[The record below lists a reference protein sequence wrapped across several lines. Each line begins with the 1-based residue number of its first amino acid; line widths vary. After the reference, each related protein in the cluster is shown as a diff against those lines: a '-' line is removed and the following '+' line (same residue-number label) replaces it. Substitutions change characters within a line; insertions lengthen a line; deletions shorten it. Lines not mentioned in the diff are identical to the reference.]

1 MELLSILS
9 KNDNTIPFNKMLS
22 HMDMHEN
29 LPVSVVIFT
38 QDLNE
43 VASYN
48 AKWSK
53 DSHVD
58 ARVKKLGGEIGWK
71 EQSLQGR

>member
-1 MELLSILS
+1 
-9 KNDNTIPFNKMLS
+9 
-22 HMDMHEN
+22 MDMHEN

-58 ARVKKLGGEIGWK
+58 VRIKKLGGEIGW
-71 EQSLQGR
+71 